1 MIPPAETGSNLV
13 YMVVLLAIAALFF
26 VVEVCTPTFGIMAF
40 AAVAA
45 EIAALVFAFSIS
57 PGFGLL
63 MLVACLIGT
72 PAYLYFMVKVL
83 PKTPLGRL
91 LVLSEGRKADR
102 EGTPE
107 TDRLG
112 ALVGK
117 RGVALG
123 PLRPV
128 GKVRVDGATWDARTE
143 RGMIQKGTDIEV
155 IKASGTDVVVRT
167 APARADN
174 DKTGPPV
181 ENTDEERN

>member
-1 MIPPAETGSNLV
+1 MIPPAESGSNLV
-13 YMVVLLAIAALFF
+13 YMVVLLAISALFF

-45 EIAALVFAFSIS
+45 EVAALVFAFSIS
-57 PGFGLL
+57 PEFGLL
-63 MLVACLIGT
+63 MVIVCLVGT

-91 LVLSEGRKADR
+91 LVLTRGRKADR

-107 TDRLG
+107 AERLG
-112 ALVGK
+112 SLVGK

-128 GKVRVDGATWDARTE
+128 GKIRVDGATWDARTE
-143 RGMIQKGTDIEV
+143 RGMIGQGTEIEV
-155 IKASGTDVVVRT
+155 IKARGTDVVVRT
-167 APARADN
+167 APPRAGN

-181 ENTDEERN
+181 ENTGEERN